1 MSLSRNSNIDALITS
16 AAHVLID
23 DAAEYMRSIDTSN
36 TVISKSLDRRVHKN
50 IRKYSKKSWWSSVP
64 VACKKVVAAI
74 MIFCTISFAMS
85 MSVEAVR
92 EEVWNT
98 ILEWYDK
105 FVAVFYVTD
114 ETPPSVI
121 EEYREPT
128 LQLAGTQKQ
137 EILKNDIDYFLIYV
151 LDDTKVMTYQQMT
164 ILNDSSDL
172 DGEGCEV
179 INVHVHDNDAHLFTY
194 SDGVRTLTWHDN
206 EYAYIITVYSH
217 VNEIGKKELLDI
229 AESIK

>member
-1 MSLSRNSNIDALITS
+1 MSLSRNSNMDALITS

-36 TVISKSLDRRVHKN
+36 TVISKSLDRKVHRN

-92 EEVWNT
+92 DEVWNT

-128 LQLAGTQKQ
+128 LQLTGTDRKV
-137 EILKNDIDYFLIYV
+137 ILQNDMDYYLMYTV
-151 LDDTKVMTYQQMT
+151 DGNKTMTYQQL
-164 ILNDSSDL
+164 IISNDSSDL
-172 DGEGCEV
+172 DGEKCQV
-179 INVHVHDNDAHLFTY
+179 MNVFIHDYNAQLFMY
-194 SDGVRTLTWHDN
+194 SDGIRTLTWHDN
-206 EYAYIITVYSH
+206 EYAYIITVYLEE
-217 VNEIGKKELLDI
+217 NEVELVELIDI

>member
-1 MSLSRNSNIDALITS
+1 MSLSRNSNMDALITS

-36 TVISKSLDRRVHKN
+36 TVISKSLDRRVHRS
-50 IRKYSKKSWWSSVP
+50 IRKYSKKNWWSSVP

-92 EEVWNT
+92 DEVWNT

-114 ETPPSVI
+114 ETPPSAI

-128 LQLAGTQKQ
+128 LQLAGTERQVIIQTESLNQIHYLLDQNLVMIYHQFVITDQSQK
-137 EILKNDIDYFLIYV
+137 
-151 LDDTKVMTYQQMT
+151 LDDE
-164 ILNDSSDL
+164 
-172 DGEGCEV
+172 DGCFHETVRIGENEG
-179 INVHVHDNDAHLFTY
+179 NLLSYD
-194 SDGVRTLTWHDN
+194 DGRKTLTWHDN
-206 EYAYIITVYSH
+206 KYTYVIYLYQENIDH
-217 VNEIGKKELLDI
+217 DMLLSI
-229 AESIK
+229 AESIR

>member
-1 MSLSRNSNIDALITS
+1 MDALITS

-36 TVISKSLDRRVHKN
+36 TVISKSLDRRVHRN
-50 IRKYSKKSWWSSVP
+50 IRKYSQKSWWSSVP

-128 LQLAGTQKQ
+128 LQLAEAEKQ
-137 EILKNDIDYFLIYV
+137 EIQKNEMDHILFYYINGER
-151 LDDTKVMTYQQMT
+151 VMTYHQRLIT
-164 ILNDSSDL
+164 DSSSDL
-172 DGEGCEV
+172 DGEKCEV
-179 INVHVHDNDAHLFTY
+179 KDIYIHKSIAQLFTY
-194 SDGVRTLTWHDN
+194 ENGSRTLTWNDDK
-206 EYAYIITVYSH
+206 YAYIITVDCT
-217 VNEIGKKELLDI
+217 NIELSLVRSI